1 MAQIE
6 MILKDGEV
14 NKWKQIKADSAY
26 AVLQTIWPNRYTAE
40 LEKRANSKM
49 ARLKQ
54 MVTEECYEQVESE
67 YRKWEKTI
75 TYESSK
81 IDSIQRMIVNV
92 TTNPSDRDM
101 HLFILRRSY
110 NQDTDP
116 DIRAKLHE
124 YAKAIRCNWNN
135 FNQTGSSIKR

>member
-1 MAQIE
+1 MGQIE

-67 YRKWEKTI
+67 YRIWEKTI
-75 TYESSK
+75 TYESTM
-81 IDSIQRMIVNV
+81 IDSIQGMINRV
-92 TTNPSDRDM
+92 TTVPTNRDY
-101 HLFILRRSY
+101 HLYNLRERY
-110 NQDTDP
+110 KRETDP

-124 YAKAIRCNWNN
+124 YAKAIKGNWYN
-135 FNQTGSSIKR
+135 FSQAKSPMQI